1 MPKETKLNRS
11 FDEGAHDLTLK
22 RSNLYEQIA
31 DAIEK
36 AILGLGEEGI
46 FEEGQDKLPSEQA
59 LARKFGVSRTIV
71 REGLKLVKERG
82 LVELRTGEGSY
93 ITKPRPEAISKVISR
108 MILMESVSDDE
119 IYAFRA
125 ILEVGACR
133 LAAVNASAEDRRQL
147 ASLLSAMGE
156 SLDNTPRLVHLD
168 AEFHTVIARASG
180 NKLLRILVEANTVLL
195 REYMAKSVI
204 MPGAKADGI
213 ARHTAIFEAI
223 GRADPE
229 EAEKAMRVH
238 LEASSRYVEQFAK
251 TRGKLENRP
260 IPDET

>member
-1 MPKETKLNRS
+1 MLKGT
-11 FDEGAHDLTLK
+11 FDEASPDFPLK

-31 DAIEK
+31 DTIEK
-36 AILGLGEEGI
+36 AILGLGEEGL
-46 FEEGQDKLPSEQA
+46 FEDGQDKLPSEQA
-59 LARKFGVSRTIV
+59 LARKFGVSRTVV

-119 IYAFRA
+119 IYALRA

-133 LAAVNASAEDRRQL
+133 LAAVNASPEDRAQL

-156 SLDNTPRLVHLD
+156 SLDNTERLVHLD

-204 MPGAKADGI
+204 MPGAKADGML
-213 ARHTAIFEAI
+213 RHRIILEAI
-223 GRADPE
+223 VLGDPE
-229 EAEKAMRVH
+229 KAETAMKTH
-238 LEASSRYVEQFAK
+238 LEASRAFVAKFAEAG
-251 TRGKLENRP
+251 GKVENRLAM
-260 IPDET
+260 DET

>member
-1 MPKETKLNRS
+1 
-11 FDEGAHDLTLK
+11 
-22 RSNLYEQIA
+22 
-31 DAIEK
+31 
-36 AILGLGEEGI
+36 LGEEGL
-46 FEEGQDKLPSEQA
+46 FDDGRDKLPSEQA
-59 LARKFGVSRTIV
+59 LARKFGVSRTVV

-93 ITKPRPEAISKVISR
+93 ITKPRPEAISKVIGR

-133 LAAVNASAEDRRQL
+133 LAAANASAEDKEEL
-147 ASLLSAMGE
+147 TALLSAMGE
-156 SLDNTPRLVHLD
+156 SLDDTERLVILD
-168 AEFHTVIARASG
+168 AEFHTTIAKASG

-213 ARHTAIFEAI
+213 SRHTAIYEAI
-223 GRADPE
+223 MQGDPE
-229 EAEKAMRVH
+229 KAETAMRVH
-238 LEASSRYVEQFAK
+238 LEASSRYVAQFAK
-251 TRGKLENRP
+251 TRGKLENQP
-260 IPDET
+260 VSNET